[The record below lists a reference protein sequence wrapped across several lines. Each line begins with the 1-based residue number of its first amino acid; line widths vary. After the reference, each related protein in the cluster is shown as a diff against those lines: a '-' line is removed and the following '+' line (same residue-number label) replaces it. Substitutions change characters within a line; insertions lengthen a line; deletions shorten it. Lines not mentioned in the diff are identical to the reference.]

1 MTISASS
8 PPSQWTGG
16 VVTTLGADF
25 SINSGTISVADS
37 LHYDPLEFSL
47 VGKPSAG
54 QVYQL
59 VMTEPGTLVAN
70 AAGATSRVITNPTAT
85 MAFPLAT
92 VSSGTVTTAGTI
104 SINTGGTV
112 TWPSFSGVVLTA
124 GNSVQITAP
133 GTQDATGADI
143 ALALRYRRT

>member
-1 MTISASS
+1 MTISVLS
-8 PPSQWTGG
+8 PAPLG
-16 VVTTLGADF
+16 TLGSDF
-25 SINSGTISVADS
+25 SINSGTISVGDS

-47 VGKPSAG
+47 IGKPGAG

-59 VMTEPGTLVAN
+59 VLNEPGTLVAN
-70 AAGATSRVITNPTAT
+70 SGGAQSRVITNPTAT

-92 VSSGTVTTAGTI
+92 VTSGTVTTAGTI
-104 SINTGGTV
+104 SIATNGTV
-112 TWPSFSGVVLTA
+112 TWPSFSEVVLTA
-124 GNSVQITAP
+124 GAVVQITAP